1 VYGHTKDPEE
11 STQCKKK
18 KKIAG
23 SITCLDF
30 KLYYKT
36 TVIKTIWYWN

>member
-1 VYGHTKDPEE
+1 MD
-11 STQCKKK
+11 TQKTLKNQHNVKKK

>member
-1 VYGHTKDPEE
+1 MD
-11 STQCKKK
+11 TQKTLKNQHNVKK